1 MVFDSFLRQIEL
13 IFDDDSII
21 MRRPPFH
28 SVFCGTVSPFKRQI
42 PERET
47 IIAQAILFIVIFYFV
62 VVSAI
67 PY

>member
-21 MRRPPFH
+21 NETSP
-28 SVFCGTVSPFKRQI
+28 TVSPFKRQI

>member
-21 MRRPPFH
+21 NE
-28 SVFCGTVSPFKRQI
+28 TSPFPFRFLRHCFPFQETDS
-42 PERET
+42 ERET